1 VSPEV
6 IPLCIDVAGVSECD
20 VKDLL
25 HKDAVFEGHGAQ
37 LSPILA
43 LAAVN
48 HIVEGGKRV
57 LLMIQM
63 PVQHG

>member
-1 VSPEV
+1 VIFGIVSPEV

-37 LSPILA
+37 LSPSSRLPRSITSSR
-43 LAAVN
+43 AASVYC
-48 HIVEGGKRV
+48 
-57 LLMIQM
+57 
-63 PVQHG
+63 